1 MSLKAHKNSSQ
12 VAPEF
17 TGIVSWRS
25 PSNIA
30 LIKYWGKKGFQ
41 IPSNPSLSMTLS
53 DSFTET
59 LVKYSLSENP
69 GKISFDFY
77 FEGEKKPQFG
87 QKISTFLE
95 AVLDEFPFLNEFH
108 LEIHSSNTFP
118 HSAGIASSA
127 SAMSALALCLCSI
140 EQKIKG
146 IENEND
152 EFLKRASNIARI
164 GSGSASRSI
173 YGGFATWGKIES
185 LDETSDLFATIL
197 KTNIHPVFGDLL
209 DTILIINKNEKQV
222 SSRAGHGLMVNHPFA
237 AARINQANQNLNEL
251 LEYLQ
256 NGDFAGFTKVVENEA
271 LTLHALMMASNP
283 GFLLIQPGTLQ
294 VIEKIWDFRKQTGTN
309 IVFTLDAGPNVH
321 LLYPKHQTKLVNDFI
336 KNELIGFCDENKF
349 IDDKLGEGPKKLK

>member
-1 MSLKAHKNSSQ
+1 MSLKAHTINPQ
-12 VAPEF
+12 IAPELSG
-17 TGIVSWRS
+17 TVSWRS

-59 LVKYSLSENP
+59 LVKYSLTQNP
-69 GKISFDFY
+69 GKVSFDFF
-77 FEGEKKPQFG
+77 FEGEKKPQFR

-95 AVLDEFPFLNEFH
+95 AVLDEFPFLKEFH

-140 EQKIKG
+140 EQQ
-146 IENEND
+146 IEGTENAND
-152 EFLKRASNIARI
+152 EFLKKASNIARI

-173 YGGFATWGKIES
+173 YGGFVSWGKIE
-185 LDETSDLFATIL
+185 LLEETSDLFATTL
-197 KTNIHPVFGDLL
+197 KTNIHPLYGDLC

-237 AARINQANQNLNEL
+237 ESRINQAGQNLGEL
-251 LEYLQ
+251 LKYLDS
-256 NGDFAGFTKVVENEA
+256 GDFEGFTKVVENEA

-294 VIEKIWDFRKQTGTN
+294 VIEKIRHFRKQTGTN
-309 IVFTLDAGPNVH
+309 VVFTLDAGPNVH
-321 LLYPKHQTKLVNDFI
+321 LLYPKHQTKLVKDFI
-336 KNELIGFCDENKF
+336 NDELIGFCDENKF